1 MKYANEEERKAAEK
15 DYQAKY
21 RALRKSG
28 KWVRKTKVRSPRI
41 AAKLGIITEGQRL
54 MAERKALLRKRILA
68 KWGTMT
74 AYNEHIEAL
83 RKRRAEIAKMS
94 PEEREAA
101 KREYERQK
109 EAEYRKRHRDRITAY
124 NRAYGRR
131 RRDAQAT
138 PEQLKKRNEI
148 RAAVYNNT
156 TAGIIEKLTRD
167 FATERKVTPDEMTA
181 QMVAT
186 GAVDFLIRALES
198 QTHKIKNKALI
209 RRIAAEALRFYLDRD
224 TATLKMV

>member
-1 MKYANEEERKAAEK
+1 MKKYKSEEERKAAEK
-15 DYQAKY
+15 EYQAKY

-83 RKRRAEIAKMS
+83 RKRRMEIAKMS

-109 EAEYRKRHRDRITAY
+109 NAEYRERHRAHISAY
-124 NRAYGRR
+124 NRAYNRR

-138 PEQLKKRNEI
+138 PEQLKKREER
-148 RAAVYNNT
+148 RAVIYGNT

-167 FATERKVTPDEMTA
+167 FAAERKVTPDEMTA

-198 QTHKIKNKALI
+198 QMRKIKNKTLI
-209 RRIAAEALRFYLDRD
+209 RRIAAEALRFYLDRE
-224 TATLKMV
+224 TAHL